1 MATDEKSRRSR
12 HRDSGRRGRQMGMP
26 ALPGSTGQNALMLRT
41 PGVGRHLT
49 AGLAVVGVS
58 ALSAFGAIGSGNQGL
73 LRPEHFDAKQVTITP
88 SGGDGIRI
96 REVVDIDFGLVEKRG
111 YERIVPNDFG
121 VPIDVTAF
129 SPDANDEVSASSYGS
144 DTRIRIGDPNIVFTG
159 QHRYELAYTLP
170 EAQVSG
176 GLLAVNVIGNSETFV
191 TDRFE
196 VVLSGFELT
205 EPRCDTGSFGDF
217 GGCEFAE
224 QPDGSYV
231 AVINDLQPGE
241 GISVGGTIESAVPTA
256 FAGVPQVS
264 DRNPTGIRPLGLLAA
279 ALSTVVAVGVFVA
292 ARRAGSNEVRG
303 AGGAADAAYGDLP
316 MPRSGDPLVDVP
328 TYRVPDSRLADLAT
342 IEFVPPRGVEPW
354 QARVLLSEQI
364 DDDSVAAWFS
374 EMIARDAIL
383 IEQRN
388 GDNVMRQGPNTARL
402 SAVDQGHLATLF
414 ASGATVEL
422 GSYDSAFSS
431 AWRGVQA
438 EQRRFIADSG
448 WWSNGSPGQGM
459 SLNGLRRLLIPFVF
473 IVLVSGSSLR
483 IAGLGLAGAVGNW
496 FAALIFTALL
506 VGLIA
511 FWIYRSMLP
520 SRSAT
525 GSALTL
531 RTESFRRFLA
541 ASEGRHVEWAW
552 DNGLLRE
559 YSAWAVA
566 LGAAEAWTDAVKSSN
581 IAEPEL
587 ALGGPLLLYLH
598 PGSFSSTHTQPSSS
612 GSSGGF
618 GGGGG
623 VGGGGSGGSSGSW

>member
-1 MATDEKSRRSR
+1 MVCAVGLVR
-12 HRDSGRRGRQMGMP
+12 
-26 ALPGSTGQNALMLRT
+26 QNAVMLRA
-41 PGVGRHLT
+41 PGVGRHLG
-49 AGLAVVGVS
+49 AGLAVVAVS
-58 ALSAFGAIGSGNQGL
+58 ALSAFGVIGSGNQGV
-73 LRPEHFDAKQVTITP
+73 LRPQHFDAKQVTITP

-96 REVVDIDFGLVEKRG
+96 REVVDIDFGLTERHG

-121 VPIDVTAF
+121 VAADVTAF
-129 SPDANDEVSASSYGS
+129 SPDANDQVNASSYGS

-170 EAQVSG
+170 AAQVSG
-176 GLLAVNVIGNSETFV
+176 GVLGVDVIGNSETFV

-196 VVLSGFELT
+196 IVLSGFEMT
-205 EPRCDTGSFGDF
+205 ELRCNTGSFGDF
-217 GGCEFAE
+217 GGCEFDAR
-224 QPDGSYV
+224 PDGSYV

-241 GISVGGTIESAVPTA
+241 GITVGGTIESAAPTA
-256 FAGVPQVS
+256 FAGVPDVS

-279 ALSTVVAVGVFVA
+279 ALSTVVVGGVFVA

-303 AGGAADAAYGDLP
+303 AGGAAEAAYGDLP
-316 MPRSGDPLVDVP
+316 MPQAGDPLADVP

-374 EMIARDAIL
+374 EMIARDAIV
-383 IEQRN
+383 IDKRD
-388 GDNVMRQGPNTARL
+388 GDDVLRQGPSTVRL

-414 ASGATVEL
+414 ASGPTVEL

-431 AWRGVQA
+431 AWRAVQS

-448 WWSNGSPGQGM
+448 WWNNGAPGQGV
-459 SLNGLRRLLIPFVF
+459 SLKGLGRVLIPFVF
-473 IVLVSGSSLR
+473 IVLVSGSSLG
-483 IAGLGLAGAVGNW
+483 IAGLGLVGAVGNPV
-496 FAALIFTALL
+496 AALMFTALL

-566 LGAAEAWTDAVKSSN
+566 LGAADAWTDAVKSSN
-581 IAEPEL
+581 IPEPDL
-587 ALGGPLLLYLH
+587 ALNGPLLLYSR
-598 PGSFSSTHTQPSSS
+598 PGSFSSTHTKPSSSS
-612 GSSGGF
+612 GSGGGF
-618 GGGGG
+618 SGGG
-623 VGGGGSGGSSGSW
+623 VGGGGGGGSSGSW

>member
-1 MATDEKSRRSR
+1 
-12 HRDSGRRGRQMGMP
+12 MGMP

-58 ALSAFGAIGSGNQGL
+58 ALSAFGAIGSGNQGV

-129 SPDANDEVSASSYGS
+129 SPDANDDVSASSYGS
-144 DTRIRIGDPNIVFTG
+144 DTRIRVGDPNIVFTG

-176 GLLAVNVIGNSETFV
+176 GLLAVNVIGNTETFV

-205 EPRCDTGSFGDF
+205 EPRCDTGLFGDF

-279 ALSTVVAVGVFVA
+279 ALSTVVVVGVFVA

-316 MPRSGDPLVDVP
+316 MPRSGDPLVGVP

-383 IEQRN
+383 IEKRN
-388 GDNVMRQGPNTARL
+388 GDDVMRQGPNTVRL

-414 ASGATVEL
+414 ASGPTVEL

-431 AWRGVQA
+431 AWRAVQT

-459 SLNGLRRLLIPFVF
+459 SLNGLGRVLIPFVF

-531 RTESFRRFLA
+531 RAESFRRFLA

-587 ALGGPLLLYLH
+587 VLGGPLLLYLH

-623 VGGGGSGGSSGSW
+623 VGGGGGGGSSGSW

>member
-1 MATDEKSRRSR
+1 
-12 HRDSGRRGRQMGMP
+12 MGMP

-58 ALSAFGAIGSGNQGL
+58 ALSAFGAIGGGNQGV

-129 SPDANDEVSASSYGS
+129 SPDANDDVSASSYGS

-176 GLLAVNVIGNSETFV
+176 GLLAVNVIGNNETFV

-241 GISVGGTIESAVPTA
+241 GITVGGTIESAVPTS

-264 DRNPTGIRPLGLLAA
+264 DRNPTGFRPLGLLAA
-279 ALSTVVAVGVFVA
+279 ALSTVVVVGVFVA
-292 ARRAGSNEVRG
+292 ARRAGSNEVAG
-303 AGGAADAAYGDLP
+303 AGGAAEAAYGDLP
-316 MPRSGDPLVDVP
+316 MPRAGDPLADVP

-342 IEFVPPRGVEPW
+342 IEFVPPRGVGPW

-383 IEQRN
+383 IEKRN
-388 GDNVMRQGPNTARL
+388 GDDVMRQGSNAARL
-402 SAVDQGHLATLF
+402 SAVDQGHLAMLF
-414 ASGATVEL
+414 ASGPTVEL

-431 AWRGVQA
+431 AWRAVEV

-459 SLNGLRRLLIPFVF
+459 SLNGLGRVLIPFVF

-483 IAGLGLAGAVGNW
+483 IAGLGLAGAVGNP

-506 VGLIA
+506 VGLIV

-581 IAEPEL
+581 IPEPEL
-587 ALGGPLLLYLH
+587 ALSGPLLLYLH

-623 VGGGGSGGSSGSW
+623 VGGGGGGGSSGSW

>member
-12 HRDSGRRGRQMGMP
+12 HRDSGRLDRQMGMP
-26 ALPGSTGQNALMLRT
+26 VLSGSTGQNALMLRT

-58 ALSAFGAIGSGNQGL
+58 ALSAFGAIGSGDQGL
-73 LRPEHFDAKQVTITP
+73 LRSEHFDAKQVTIAP

-129 SPDANDEVSASSYGS
+129 SPDANDEVDASSYGS

-176 GLLAVNVIGNSETFV
+176 GLLAVNVIGNNETFV

-196 VVLSGFELT
+196 IVLSGFELT

-217 GGCEFAE
+217 GGCELAE
-224 QPDGSYV
+224 QPHGSYV

-279 ALSTVVAVGVFVA
+279 ALSTVVVVGVFVA

-316 MPRSGDPLVDVP
+316 MPRSRDPLVDVP

-342 IEFVPPRGVEPW
+342 IEFVPPSGVEPW

-383 IEQRN
+383 IEKRN
-388 GDNVMRQGPNTARL
+388 GDDVMRQGPNTARL

-414 ASGATVEL
+414 ASGPTVEL

-431 AWRGVQA
+431 AWRAVQA

-459 SLNGLRRLLIPFVF
+459 SLNGLGRVLIPFVF

-618 GGGGG
+618 GGGG
-623 VGGGGSGGSSGSW
+623 VGGGGGGGSSGSW

>member
-1 MATDEKSRRSR
+1 
-12 HRDSGRRGRQMGMP
+12 MGMP
-26 ALPGSTGQNALMLRT
+26 VRLGSTRQNALMLRT
-41 PGVGRHLT
+41 PGVGRHVT

-58 ALSAFGAIGSGNQGL
+58 ALSAFGAIGSGDQGL

-96 REVVDIDFGLVEKRG
+96 REIVDIDFGLIEKRG

-121 VPIDVTAF
+121 VPAAVTAF
-129 SPDANDEVSASSYGS
+129 SPDANDEVNAFSYGS
-144 DTRIRIGDPNIVFTG
+144 NTHIRIGDPNIVFSG

-170 EAQVSG
+170 SAQVSEG
-176 GLLAVNVIGNSETFV
+176 VLAVDVIGNSETFV

-196 VVLSGFELT
+196 IVLSGFELS
-205 EPRCDTGSFGDF
+205 EPRCNTGSFGDF
-217 GGCEFAE
+217 GGCGFEE

-231 AVINDLQPGE
+231 AVINDLQAGE
-241 GISVGGTIESAVPTA
+241 GITVGGTIESAVPTA
-256 FAGVPQVS
+256 FAGVPDVA
-264 DRNPTGIRPLGLLAA
+264 DRNPTGIRPLGFLAV
-279 ALSTVVAVGVFVA
+279 ALSTVVVGGVFVA

-303 AGGAADAAYGDLP
+303 GGGAAEAAYGDLP
-316 MPRSGDPLVDVP
+316 MPQVGDQPADVP

-374 EMIARDAIL
+374 EMIARDAIVIDKL
-383 IEQRN
+383 D
-388 GDNVMRQGPNTARL
+388 GDDVLRQGPSTVRL

-414 ASGATVEL
+414 ASGPTVEL

-431 AWRGVQA
+431 AWRAVQA
-438 EQRRFIADSG
+438 EQHRFIADSG
-448 WWSNGSPGQGM
+448 WWSNGAPGQGM
-459 SLNGLRRLLIPFVF
+459 GLKGLGRVLVPFVF

-581 IAEPEL
+581 IPEPDL
-587 ALGGPLLLYLH
+587 ALSGPLLLYSC
-598 PGSFSSTHTQPSSS
+598 PGSFSSTHTKPSSS
-612 GSSGGF
+612 GSGGGF
-618 GGGGG
+618 GGGG
-623 VGGGGSGGSSGSW
+623 VGGGGGGGSSGSW